1 VYKVA
6 ENIFFGLDLTKF
18 LFSAKLSFSS
28 RRSVMSVDIGASK
41 SKSEPNVVPLCDILL
56 VLLIIF
62 MVITPAMQKGIDIKL
77 PETSTAGTDT
87 GPIATGAVVLTM
99 ESDQTL
105 KINQT
110 VVELNQLEIQLRD
123 IYQTRQDKT
132 IFIRADETLAY
143 KEVLRIIDIAKGAG
157 IEVLGVIPE
166 RYATS
171 K

>member
-1 VYKVA
+1 
-6 ENIFFGLDLTKF
+6 
-18 LFSAKLSFSS
+18 
-28 RRSVMSVDIGASK
+28 MSVDIGASK

-77 PETSTAGTDT
+77 PEVT
-87 GPIATGAVVLTM
+87 GPTGPDDRKDIGAVVLTM
-99 ESDQTL
+99 ESDKTL

-110 VVELNQLEIQLRD
+110 TVDLSQLEIQLRD

-132 IFIRADETLAY
+132 IFIRADETLPY
-143 KEVLRIIDIAKGAG
+143 QEVLRIIDIAKGAG

-171 K
+171 T